1 MPRIAFNLAF
11 IDSGPLTGPGYYA
24 VQLFE
29 HVVADEKLNGS
40 KYNVFAYVQAAS
52 LSHFSDQAQK
62 SIRLLPALRGRSNRV
77 FYEHLI
83 LPFKSRMHRVD
94 LMFSPA
100 FVSPIWGAKQLVAT
114 ICDMY
119 YRVLPEVTE
128 PFQRKYWS
136 LMIPVTAYLCD
147 RIITISANS
156 KNDIETFIPAAR
168 GKTISIPLASRFPIP
183 SGLPEMR
190 PYQPVV
196 LMVANLTPNKN
207 CQIVVKAV
215 ARLRRNG
222 REISFIHAGKDHLG
236 LLRQSIIDN
245 NADAFVSSAGK
256 VSDDDLVQLY
266 QTSLAVIVSSLYEG
280 FGMPAVEA
288 QAMGAPLI
296 CSDRSALPEAAGEGA
311 LYFDPDDVVALAG
324 QIETVLD
331 MSEVDRLAM
340 IETGY
345 QNARSL
351 SWEKTARETMAVFQ
365 ELLSTK

>member
-11 IDSGPLTGPGYYA
+11 IDAGPLTGPGFYA
-24 VQLFE
+24 VQVFE
-29 HVVADEKLNGS
+29 KAIETFNLNEN
-40 KYNVFAYVQAAS
+40 YHIVAYVQVGA
-52 LSHFSDQAQK
+52 LSHFTENAQHH
-62 SIRLLPALRGRSNRV
+62 IILLPNLGGRVLRTL
-77 FYEHLI
+77 YEHLV
-83 LPFKSRMHRVD
+83 LPFRTARARTA
-94 LMFSPA
+94 LLFSPA
-100 FVSPIWGAKQLVAT
+100 FVSPVWGANILVAT
-114 ICDMY
+114 VCDMY
-119 YRVLPEVTE
+119 YRVIPEMTE

-136 LMIPVTAYLCD
+136 LMIPVTGYLCD

-156 KNDIETFIPAAR
+156 KNDIETYIPAAR

-183 SGLPEMR
+183 SGLPEVR
-190 PYQPVV
+190 PYHPVV

-236 LLRQSIIDN
+236 LLRQSIIDH
-245 NADAFVSSAGK
+245 NANAFVSSAGK

-266 QTSLAVIVSSLYEG
+266 QTSLAVIVPSLYEG